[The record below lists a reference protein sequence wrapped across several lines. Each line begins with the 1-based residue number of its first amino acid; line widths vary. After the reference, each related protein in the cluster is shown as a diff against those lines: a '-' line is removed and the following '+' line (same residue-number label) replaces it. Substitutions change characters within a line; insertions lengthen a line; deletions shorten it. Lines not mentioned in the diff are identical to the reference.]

1 VVSALDSV
9 VEWSIAASSRL
20 GYFAA
25 LYKRITIHPRLN
37 SRHDVVDGDT
47 LWQLAAYYY
56 GDTGDDGRTQTMVE
70 MVTATN
76 HIDDPDQLQVGQ
88 VA

>member
-1 VVSALDSV
+1 MVNRRVQSA
-9 VEWSIAASSRL
+9 ERL
-20 GYFAA
+20 RCA
-25 LYKRITIHPRLN
+25 LQTDNDPPAPD

-47 LWQLAAYYY
+47 LWPLRAYYY

-70 MVTATN
+70 MVTAAN
-76 HIDDPDQLQVGQ
+76 HIDDPDQLEVGQ

>member
-1 VVSALDSV
+1 MAP
-9 VEWSIAASSRL
+9 
-20 GYFAA
+20 YFARA
-25 LYKRITIHPRLN
+25 CYAVTSGADTARLDT
-37 SRHDVVDGDT
+37 RCGGVDGDT

-56 GDTGDDGRTQTMVE
+56 GDTGDDGRTQTMFE
-70 MVTATN
+70 MVTAAN

>member
-1 VVSALDSV
+1 VVNRRVQPAGLLRC
-9 VEWSIAASSRL
+9 A
-20 GYFAA
+20 
-25 LYKRITIHPRLN
+25 YKRITIHPRLN

-70 MVTATN
+70 TVTAAN